1 MLSRTHVYLETGRRM
16 GRFPKRKDLSS
27 CCMRGASVWAAL
39 TVPIAAFYGQYF
51 RKHCLLGNIL
61 YFCPDLGKSED
72 MKIRLD
78 LHTFLFLSVLF
89 LSGAFRGQTLAAKEW
104 MPRADSSGVYLP
116 SDSLF
121 ARFLQSRDIPVTRYN
136 KMTLLTSGRTKFT
149 HLFRDIRKAQKS
161 IHLEYFNFR
170 NDSIAKELFTLL
182 AEKAKEGV
190 KVRAMFDDFGNL
202 SNSRPLRKEHLKM
215 LNDRGIEII
224 RFDPIRFPYV
234 NHIFCRDHQK
244 IVVIDGRTG
253 YTGGMNIADYYING
267 LPEIGAW
274 RDMHLRIEGPAAE
287 QLQKAF
293 LNVWNEE
300 SEQQVEGKGYF
311 PYVSGD
317 VMPDTMLPRLGNQVA
332 IVQRVPKVSP
342 DIMRKAYITALDVAE
357 RKVQIINPYFT
368 PTRSVRKAIKRAA
381 KRGVRVEIMI
391 PGKSD
396 IPFTP
401 DAGFYIA
408 NKLRKAGAHIYVFNG
423 GFHHSKVMMVDD
435 RFCTVGSTNL
445 NSRSLRCDYE
455 INAFI
460 FDLPVT
466 AELGEVFKADKQ
478 NCTVMTRD
486 EYRKRGAWKRFV
498 GWFAHLFTPFL

>member
-1 MLSRTHVYLETGRRM
+1 MKKNQNR
-16 GRFPKRKDLSS
+16 
-27 CCMRGASVWAAL
+27 
-39 TVPIAAFYGQYF
+39 
-51 RKHCLLGNIL
+51 CLLS
-61 YFCPDLGKSED
+61 FF
-72 MKIRLD
+72 
-78 LHTFLFLSVLF
+78 FLWCVFGVQ
-89 LSGAFRGQTLAAKEW
+89 AQNAA
-104 MPRADSSGVYLP
+104 AVDSSKAYLP

-121 ARFLQSRDIPVTRYN
+121 VRFLHSRDIPVTQHN
-136 KMTLLTSGRTKFT
+136 KITLLTSGRSKFA
-149 HLFRDIRKAQKS
+149 HLFKDIRKAKQD

-190 KVRAMFDDFGNL
+190 KIRAMFDDFGNL

-224 RFDPIRFPYV
+224 KFDPIRFPYV

-244 IVVIDGRTG
+244 IVVIDGTTG

-267 LPEIGAW
+267 LPEVGQW
-274 RDMHLRIEGPAAE
+274 RDMHVRIEGPASE

-293 LNVWNEE
+293 FRVWNQK
-300 SEQQVEGKGYF
+300 SHQQVEGSRYF
-311 PYVSGD
+311 PYTSGALHA
-317 VMPDTMLPRLGNQVA
+317 DTASSHLGNQVA
-332 IVQRVPKVSP
+332 IVQRVPKVAP

-357 RKVQIINPYFT
+357 HKVQIINPYFT

-381 KRGVRVEIMI
+381 RRGVRVEIMI

-401 DAGFYIA
+401 DAAFYIA
-408 NKLRKAGAHIYVFNG
+408 ERLRKAGAHIYVFNG
-423 GFHHSKVMMVDD
+423 GFHHSKVMIVDD

-460 FDLPVT
+460 FDLPTT
-466 AELGEVFKADKQ
+466 AELGDVFKADKK
-478 NCTVMTRD
+478 NSTVMTRE
-486 EYRKRGAWKRFV
+486 EYRKRGPWKRFV
-498 GWFAHLFTPFL
+498 GWFAHLFTPLL